1 MTTQLLATA
10 LSAGLALLLA
20 SCDVLAPGARRV
32 RPEWEADGFYRVPP
46 IVVGSLVIALDAGG
60 LVTARQRLT
69 GRVVWSRQVVGEG
82 FTRALLHQDGVLLIP
97 GVLLYALEPGTGN
110 IRWVHPGVGEAAGAI
125 EPAIAGDTVFVA
137 GYSGLEATALDLH
150 TGRPYWT
157 TSLGKLV
164 YTPTITERL
173 AVYPIRSL
181 TEVSELVALDRTT
194 GAIQWRVALPDSAG
208 RAGGTQYAGV
218 QVGDRLVFGTHVAEA
233 MAVRLADGAVL
244 WKRSTGTSQ
253 RGGGYRRRPASAG
266 GGVVLWRGDGLLENF
281 DPATGETL
289 WATQVGALTLG
300 SPNRC
305 GEHLCLQSG
314 KSWVV
319 SNHGQVLWEG
329 GGPDDGNIFFLSDVA
344 TSDDGWWYASV
355 TYNDKRTLLIGFRPS
370 VAVGATQ

>member
-1 MTTQLLATA
+1 
-10 LSAGLALLLA
+10 LSLFLA
-20 SCDVLAPGARRV
+20 SCDVFSPGAHRIK
-32 RPEWEADGFYRVPP
+32 PEWEGDGHYRVPP
-46 IVVGSLVIALDAGG
+46 IVVGSLVIALGIDG
-60 LVTARQRLT
+60 LVTARQRLN
-69 GRVVWSRQVVGEG
+69 GRVAWTRQLAGPG
-82 FTRALLHQDGVLLIP
+82 FTRALLYKDGVLLVP
-97 GVLLYALEPGTGN
+97 GVLLYALEPSSGN
-110 IRWVHPGVGEAAGAI
+110 VSWVHSGRGEAAGVF
-125 EPAIAGDTVFVA
+125 EPTISGDTVFVA
-137 GYSGLEATALDLH
+137 GYSGHEATALDLR
-150 TGRPYWT
+150 TGRPYWST
-157 TSLGKLV
+157 LLGKLV

-253 RGGGYRRRPASAG
+253 RGGGYRTRPASIG

-300 SPNRC
+300 NPRRC
-305 GEHLCLQSG
+305 GEHLCMSSG
-314 KSWVV
+314 KGWIV
-319 SNHGQVLWEG
+319 SSRGAVLWEG

-344 TSDDGWWYASV
+344 TSDDGWWYAGVS
-355 TYNDKRTLLIGFRPS
+355 YNDKRTLLIGFRPS